1 MVASPPGTLTRCRR
15 GVLRASLIKPGVWA
29 QVSGRLAA
37 AESAC
42 AALEEVARGE
52 AQLGMVYRADALAQP
67 RVRGAQNLPR

>member
-1 MVASPPGTLTRCRR
+1 MPGRYA
-15 GVLRASLIKPGVWA
+15 RAALIKLGVWA

-52 AQLGMVYRADALAQP
+52 AQLGMVYRADALARP
-67 RVRGAQNLPR
+67 RARGVQNLPR

>member
-1 MVASPPGTLTRCRR
+1 MPGRYA
-15 GVLRASLIKPGVWA
+15 RAALIKLGVWA

-52 AQLGMVYRADALAQP
+52 AQLGMVYRADALP
-67 RVRGAQNLPR
+67 RRRARGVQNLPR